1 LQIYVMLSTARSI
14 AISFPF
20 HFNSI
25 TMGDDGT
32 QQHQGTTEGT
42 TVETTED
49 TNEETTEKSTDETT
63 AGTTEQTTE
72 GTTERS
78 TEGTAGTTE
87 PTHQPCTGWCGEAHR
102 NVILLSTEAFMMDM
116 KNTANVLPPKFPL
129 CGSFRTREGYNKLE
143 ICTSVAAD
151 GESVDLKIRSK
162 ECHLEVPKGKIS
174 RKLCSSCGPLD
185 ESVKQ
190 IRHQSHRKAINS
202 DSNLH

>member
-1 LQIYVMLSTARSI
+1 MLSTARSI

-87 PTHQPCTGWCGEAHR
+87 PTQPCTGWCGEAHR

-190 IRHQSHRKAINS
+190 IRHQSHSKAINS